1 MGERLRGRALTCL
14 VKPPPSAAVATRLP
28 LPPAKAKFRQQ
39 LPARGV
45 GVCWGFFLWCLREGG
60 RAGRG
65 AAWGFVRGL
74 RGSNLGSVRGSVR
87 GSGQGVVWD
96 SVRGAISCSISDRHR
111 ASAAATSG
119 AGIVPRRNAVG
130 ASADEPFAGLAGAG
144 PAGAGLA
151 GAGLAGAAL
160 ARAGAGLASAGADAA
175 GTNEG
180 AVALNGVPSACPRVA
195 ASPLFM
201 GTRRS

>member
-1 MGERLRGRALTCL
+1 MGERFRGRASTCL
-14 VKPPPSAAVATRLP
+14 VNPPPSAAVVARLP
-28 LPPAKAKFRQQ
+28 LPPAETNFRQQ
-39 LPARGV
+39 LPSRRV
-45 GVCWGFFLWCLREGG
+45 GVCWGFFLWCLRERG

-65 AAWGFVRGL
+65 AAWGFVRGI
-74 RGSNLGSVRGSVR
+74 RGSDLGSVRGSDR
-87 GSGQGVVWD
+87 GFGQGAVWD

-111 ASAAATSG
+111 ASAAASG
-119 AGIVPRRNAVG
+119 AGIVPRCNAAG